1 MMDVAAGTTP
11 HLLPGLSA
19 IAGRYDGLLCDVWGV
34 VHNGV
39 AARAEAAD
47 ALMRYRARHGPVLL
61 LSNAPRPGDAVMRQ
75 LDRLGVPRQAYDGV
89 VTSGDITRELLA
101 ERPDAAVFRLGPE
114 RDAGLFEGLDL
125 RFVEPEDA
133 EFAAVTGLLDD
144 EAETPQDYAP
154 LLERLLAR
162 RLPLVCAN
170 PDLVVERGN
179 RLIYC
184 AGAIAA
190 LYADMGGEVVHMG
203 KPHRPVYEASV
214 ARMAPMLGRAPEPER
229 LLAIGDGPKTDI
241 RGAAGLGIDAL
252 FIAGGIH
259 GAELIRDGRLD
270 MARVGDVL
278 AAEGVPATWVQ
289 VHLAW

>member
-1 MMDVAAGTTP
+1 MTDAAAGSFP
-11 HLLPGLSA
+11 RLLPGLSA

-39 AARAEAAD
+39 AAHADAAD
-47 ALMRYRARHGPVLL
+47 ALTHFRARHGPVLL

-75 LDRLGVPRQAYDGV
+75 LDGFGVPREAYDGV

-133 EFAAVTGLLDD
+133 EFAVVTGLLDD

-190 LYADMGGEVVHMG
+190 LYADMGGEVVNMG

-214 ARMAPMLGRAPEPER
+214 ARMALMLGRAPEPER

-241 RGAAGLGIDAL
+241 RGAAGFGIDAL

-278 AAEGVPATWVQ
+278 VAEGVPAIWVQ